1 MTATNSQAETE
12 QSQTKPLN
20 VDFSHRYENDS
31 LIDNLGVMHQRIQSI
46 LELLAKQF
54 EYDDCDVSH
63 IVVYCSLDVA
73 IQELNDAN
81 ALMFAHRQANQQP

>member
-1 MTATNSQAETE
+1 MS
-12 QSQTKPLN
+12 
-20 VDFSHRYENDS
+20 S
-31 LIDNLGVMHQRIQSI
+31 LELLQQSI
-46 LELLAKQF
+46 NELSASIDKNLELLAKQF
-54 EYDDCDVSH
+54 EDDDCDVSH